1 MVSAESCRS
10 RRETQRVIA
19 HGLQLEA
26 DLESRHLDSVFLSK
40 SIDVVYSIDFYPPS
54 DSACPINVSAIQAG
68 SVQPMT
74 LGAVRRVTVE
84 TRQDATAT
92 RIIRDSV
99 CEHRELSESDFKSV
113 DESQAKERFNTLP
126 LAVGIASLIVAACS
140 FILYRRRKKA

>member
-10 RRETQRVIA
+10 RRETQRVIT
-19 HGLQLEA
+19 HDLQLEA

-92 RIIRDSV
+92 RIVMDSV
-99 CEHRELSESDFKSV
+99 AEHRELAESDFKSV
-113 DESQAKERFNTLP
+113 ETSRETTNTLP
-126 LAVGIASLIVAACS
+126 LAIGIAALLLAACA
-140 FILYRRRKKA
+140 FIVYNRRK